1 MLIRRYQPIDRQPV
15 INLWTSVFN
24 DKQPHNSPARMIDT
38 KLAVDDLIF
47 VALLDTQVVGS
58 CMAGYDGHRGWLYAV
73 AVMPQHR
80 RKSIGSALVK
90 ETIAALDSLG
100 CIKVNLQIRSQNR
113 QVADFYQA
121 LGFNIEDRLSMSTL
135 IT

>member
-15 INLWTSVFN
+15 IDLWTSVFN
-24 DKQPHNSPARMIDT
+24 DKQPHNSPARMIDA

-73 AVMPQHR
+73 AVVPQYR
-80 RKSIGSALVK
+80 RNGTGAALVK
-90 ETIAALDSLG
+90 EAIAALNSLG
-100 CIKVNLQIRSQNR
+100 CIKVNLQIRSHHR
-113 QVADFYQA
+113 HVADFYQA
-121 LGFNIEDRLSMSTL
+121 LGFNIEDRLSMGTF

>member
-80 RKSIGSALVK
+80 RKSIGAALVK

-100 CIKVNLQIRSQNR
+100 CIKVNLQIRSHNR

>member
-15 INLWTSVFN
+15 IDLWTSVFN
-24 DKQPHNSPARMIDT
+24 DKQPHNSPARMIDAKT
-38 KLAVDDLIF
+38 AVDDLIF

-73 AVMPQHR
+73 AVVPQYR
-80 RKSIGSALVK
+80 RNGTGAALVK
-90 ETIAALDSLG
+90 EAIAALNSLG
-100 CIKVNLQIRSQNR
+100 CIKVNLQIRSQHR
-113 QVADFYQA
+113 HVADFYQA
-121 LGFNIEDRLSMSTL
+121 LGFNIEDRLSMGTF

>member
-1 MLIRRYQPIDRQPV
+1 MLIRRHQPIDHQPV

-24 DKQPHNSPARMIDT
+24 EKQPHNSPARMIDA

-47 VALLDTQVVGS
+47 VALPDTQVVGG

-73 AVMPQHR
+73 A
-80 RKSIGSALVK
+80 ALVK
-90 ETIAALDSLG
+90 ETIAALNSLG
-100 CIKVNLQIRSQNR
+100 CIKVNLQIRSHNR

-121 LGFNIEDRLSMSTL
+121 LGFNIEDRLSMGTF

>member
-15 INLWTSVFN
+15 IDLWTSVFN
-24 DKQPHNSPARMIDT
+24 DKQPHNSPARMIDA

-73 AVMPQHR
+73 AVVPQYR
-80 RKSIGSALVK
+80 RNGTGAALVK
-90 ETIAALDSLG
+90 EAIAALNSLG
-100 CIKVNLQIRSQNR
+100 CIKINLQIRSHNR
-113 QVADFYQA
+113 HVADFYQA
-121 LGFNIEDRLSMSTL
+121 LGFNIEDRLSMGTF